1 MKLFEIFGIKIK
13 INYTLIPIW
22 IISIYYQYFFELII
36 VMMIIMI
43 HELAHSFASA
53 YYGIEVLE
61 IELFP
66 FGGVARTE
74 SFFEVDPFKEI
85 IISIVGPSSNYIMLL
100 LAIII
105 QSYIKLQIDLI
116 YFFIFTNLTIGLF
129 NMLPILPLDG
139 GRILRAY
146 INSKVGFKKATMIMI
161 KISKILSLLLFF
173 TSIHLG
179 IRREEYFFLCG
190 IAIYLFIKANK
201 EKEVIGYT
209 FIYHVV
215 MKKKQLLDKGFMEV
229 KHLTALESIHINK
242 VFHEFSSNKYHFIT
256 VINPKGKVLGNLS
269 ESEILDANIKYNNKL
284 TLGELIEVLEK

>member
-1 MKLFEIFGIKIK
+1 MKLFKIFGIKIK
-13 INYTLIPIW
+13 MNYMLLPVIMA
-22 IISIYYQYFFELII
+22 SIYYQHFFELMI

-43 HELAHSFASA
+43 HELAHSFASMH
-53 YYGIEVLE
+53 YDIEVME

-66 FGGVARTE
+66 FGGVARTDN
-74 SFFEVDPFKEI
+74 FFEVDPFKEI
-85 IISIVGPSSNYIMLL
+85 IISIVGPASNYIMLL
-100 LAIII
+100 LAIIL
-105 QSYIKLQIDLI
+105 QSYIKLQTDLI

-146 INSKVGFKKATMIMI
+146 ANSKLGFKKATTIVI
-161 KISKILSLLLFF
+161 RISKILSVLLFF
-173 TSIHLG
+173 TGIHLG
-179 IRREEYFFLCG
+179 VRMEEYFFLCG

-229 KHLTALESIHINK
+229 KHLTALETININSI
-242 VFHEFSSNKYHFIT
+242 FHEFASNKYHLIT
-256 VINPKGKVLGNLS
+256 VINTKGKVMGNLS
-269 ESEILDANIKYNNKL
+269 ESEVLDANIKYNNKL
-284 TLGELIEVLEK
+284 TLGELINLLEK